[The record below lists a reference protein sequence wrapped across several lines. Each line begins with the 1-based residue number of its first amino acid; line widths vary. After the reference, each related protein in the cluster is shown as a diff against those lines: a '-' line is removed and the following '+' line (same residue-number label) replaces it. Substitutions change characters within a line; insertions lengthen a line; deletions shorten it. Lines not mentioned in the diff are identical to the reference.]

1 MKALLNTKTNTAL
14 YLGTK
19 EAYGFDAFN
28 LPCHNFLEH
37 VDYAMINM
45 PDIRRLRC

>member
-1 MKALLNTKTNTAL
+1 MKALLNSKTNTAL

-19 EAYGFDAFN
+19 KAYGFDAFN

-37 VDYAMINM
+37 VDYTTIDMPNM
-45 PDIRRLRC
+45 RRLRC